1 MDIGEDS
8 AVMVA
13 QGEVNL
19 SSSGLVDEAELDGDM
34 LLADGGSPER
44 DRPLTDEQ
52 YVTEVVLD
60 DENVVLGGDE
70 IIMQAGEDSDQN
82 ITKSVYSFF
91 CLNGASLKV
100 KVFHY
105 LILLNYWME
114 YLHVLATK

>member
-82 ITKSVYSFF
+82 IIMMGTDDVLMGNEPNLYIPSFV
-91 CLNGASLKV
+91 SMV
-100 KVFHY
+100 
-105 LILLNYWME
+105 LL
-114 YLHVLATK
+114 